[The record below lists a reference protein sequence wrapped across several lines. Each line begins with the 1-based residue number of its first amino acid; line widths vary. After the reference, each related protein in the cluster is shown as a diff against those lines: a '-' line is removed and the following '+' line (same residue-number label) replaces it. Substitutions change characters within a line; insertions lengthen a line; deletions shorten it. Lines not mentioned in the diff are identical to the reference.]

1 MRKNKILIHLLIF
14 VLIEIIIVAL
24 WKIAFLQRQQ
34 ATSENTTEITFVVD
48 HVERHTAKRHEKI
61 VIISNST
68 RYSFDPLCLP
78 QDNKYNL
85 KEIQERLQGQKIT
98 ILYKEGFTIWGRYN
112 SIVDIICGDDR
123 FYSIDDFNLEQSKQM
138 ISGTILI
145 SIIQVMYIAFLSL
158 YIIFIKDDLKKKF
171 RKLKKKYRKFITRH
185 NVPKIFCNL

>member
-1 MRKNKILIHLLIF
+1 MRKTNRILIHLLVF

-24 WKIAFLQRQQ
+24 WAITFLQRQQ

-61 VIISNST
+61 VITSNST
-68 RYSFDPLCLP
+68 RYSLDPLCLP

-98 ILYKEGFTIWGRYN
+98 ILYKKGFTIWGRYN
-112 SIVDIICGDDR
+112 LIVDVICGDDR

-138 ISGTILI
+138 ISGTILL
-145 SIIQVMYIAFLSL
+145 SIIQVIYSAFLSL
-158 YIIFIKDDLKKKF
+158 YIIFIKDDFKKLS
-171 RKLKKKYRKFITRH
+171 RKSKTRYA
-185 NVPKIFCNL
+185 VPKTSK